1 MWIAAI
7 LSSLIDNIPITKILI
22 PIVNDFIPASSS
34 PQLSNKYYYGLSIGA
49 NWGDNLTPLGDN
61 ILIVNLA
68 EQNKRP
74 IRILDFW
81 RLGFF
86 TTIYQLLLATLY
98 FTLLIDTIIGIGII
112 GIIICIIL
120 LYWLLSVKNTNF
132 SQITSKLRN
141 VIVG

>member
-22 PIVNDFIPASSS
+22 PIVHDFIPASSS

-74 IRILDFW
+74 IKILDFW
-81 RLGFF
+81 RLGLF

-98 FTLLIDTIIGIGII
+98 FTLLLDIIIGLSII
-112 GIIICIIL
+112 GIIIFLIL
-120 LYWLLSVKNTNF
+120 LYWLVSSKITSF
-132 SQITSKLRN
+132 SQISSTLRN